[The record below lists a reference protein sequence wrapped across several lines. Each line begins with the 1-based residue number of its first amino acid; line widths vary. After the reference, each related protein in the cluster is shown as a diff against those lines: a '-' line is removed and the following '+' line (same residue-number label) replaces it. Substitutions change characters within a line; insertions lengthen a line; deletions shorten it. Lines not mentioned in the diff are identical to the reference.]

1 MNINT
6 KQILTI
12 MTTKEALTQIKSL
25 LSKFSDSTPQKFEL
39 VEDKLSDG
47 TVVFYDLSTKEIY
60 VAGEGGE
67 KVPAPVGEH
76 ELQSGEI
83 VVVAEEGK
91 IAEIKK
97 KEDAPEVEVEI
108 ESAEMPEEK
117 TDVEKEQMKKDI
129 EKMKKD
135 YEEMKKKVE
144 EMSANFETLLNA
156 QKMSTQIIEE
166 LAKDPSANPIQKPN
180 TFQQQMKSDREIKF
194 ASLQKVFEARKK

>member
-1 MNINT
+1 
-6 KQILTI
+6 

-25 LSKFSDSTPQKFEL
+25 LSKFSDNIQEKFEL
-39 VEDKLSDG
+39 VEDKLADG
-47 TVVFYDLSTKEIY
+47 TIVYYDLTTKEIY

-67 KVPAPVGEH
+67 KVAAPVGEH

-97 KEDAPEVEVEI
+97 KEDEPEVEVEV
-108 ESAEMPEEK
+108 ETAEQKPVDEEK
-117 TDVEKEQMKKDI
+117 ETMKKDI

-144 EMSANFETLLNA
+144 EMTANFETLLKA
-156 QKMSTQIIEE
+156 QKMSADLMEE
-166 LAKDPSANPIQKPN
+166 IAKEPSQKPIQKPN
-180 TFQQQMKSDREIKF
+180 TFHQQLKETKETKF
-194 ASLQKVFEARKK
+194 VKLQEVFANRKK